1 MRDRHGAVFWDML
14 MLQILAFHFTDTSG
28 SPAYAGLALDSGHM
42 QMRTI
47 FKVNKLSVY
56 FSEITSTKI
65 IMLTLKNN
73 TVK

>member
-1 MRDRHGAVFWDML
+1 

-42 QMRTI
+42 QKRTI
-47 FKVNKLSVY
+47 FKVYKLSVY
-56 FSEITSTKI
+56 FSELTLTKI
-65 IMLTLKNN
+65 IMSTLKYN

>member
-42 QMRTI
+42 PTRT
-47 FKVNKLSVY
+47 
-56 FSEITSTKI
+56 
-65 IMLTLKNN
+65 TLKVYIL
-73 TVK
+73 VKSHDKAYNVNSKT